1 MKRSYL
7 PIDVPEPLPYSPRR
21 GILTGLEARG
31 LDNSELTD
39 VNNFGKEM
47 FSRLE
52 KRLSPSD
59 ISTFASGLLQCP
71 DSTDCNGPGAVEDGA
86 GGSED
91 ACPVGGASK
100 ERRAPPNCP
109 NPGAGGQATC
119 TDTKPRL
126 MCKKPK
132 PQNLPWIIL
141 TPSRQL
147 CVHV

>member
-7 PIDVPEPLPYSPRR
+7 PKSVPEPLPYSPRR

-31 LDNSELTD
+31 LDNSELSD
-39 VNNFGKEM
+39 VPNLEKEI
-47 FSRLE
+47 FPHLE

-59 ISTFASGLLQCP
+59 ITTFASGLLQCP
-71 DSTDCNGPGAVEDGA
+71 DSTDCNGPGAVGEGA

-109 NPGAGGQATC
+109 NPGASGQATC

-126 MCKKPK
+126 MCKKSTPEK
-132 PQNLPWIIL
+132 SLRVIL

-147 CVHV
+147 RVHV